1 MAAAI
6 VETLQQVLSEFF
18 VDVREDNVDFYFGDL
33 FDPSQ
38 LRLKD
43 LVLRSEIIN
52 ALHLPFEL
60 KGGYIG
66 DARIE
71 GFVGFVAGS
80 PLNIIVDNVCLVLG
94 HKAVEWDNELALR
107 YAKELLIALF
117 QSVSN
122 PSYAGKKRSSDADAS
137 SGSSPVKWLMSD
149 VEGET
154 IAYGCFIPPRA
165 PKDSSSAELSTGDMN
180 NAIWTEYIRDPSDGF
195 LYVGFKYNLRNGPAT
210 PGTMSSLLGEAMQ
223 LPQAQCG
230 EEHWDVKAKVC
241 VGTICIDYNDLMLQ
255 TVLRLRNPH
264 TSLPTSGIRLE
275 SATYFSIIQDV
286 LSNWKVFLQRKE
298 PESAGPLADATPLPT
313 KRTDRRKKDPVAQ
326 RDLALQQQARVSRL
340 LQALMQ
346 QSSNVDVEVHG
357 MRLCLSLLTSHIERV
372 LDVSKPQAF
381 LLESEEIH
389 VTLPTARAGLLNRPI
404 KNECEVH
411 AAGVSARFRTTI
423 QGRAAVIEHVLRRV
437 LGPSLV
443 T

>member
-94 HKAVEWDNELALR
+94 HKTVEWDNELALR

-122 PSYAGKKRSSDADAS
+122 PSYAGKKRNSDADAS
-137 SGSSPVKWLMSD
+137 PTLGVL
-149 VEGET
+149 VEFRVGL
-154 IAYGCFIPPRA
+154 IQAALFSQPRA

-210 PGTMSSLLGEAMQ
+210 PATMASLLGEAME

-264 TSLPTSGIRLE
+264 ASLPTSGIRLE

-326 RDLALQQQARVSRL
+326 RDHALQQQARVSRL